1 MARDIDLYNRKKQE
15 IKAYFNKL
23 DIEKAFGVKK
33 YTVAYCT
40 AATAE
45 KFYIKPKTVEV
56 YLYSQTPIREYPH
69 TSHFGSLQTELPLE

>member
-1 MARDIDLYNRKKQE
+1 MARDIELYARKKQE
-15 IKAYFNKL
+15 IKTFFNRL
-23 DIEKAFGVKK
+23 DAEKAFGVKK

-56 YLYSQTPIREYPH
+56 YLYGQTTVRESNH
-69 TSHFGSLQTELPLE
+69 ISHFGSVQQELPLL